1 MKRLIQLEEMA
12 LFLLPTML
20 FFHFYEGAYVFYLA
34 AFFLPDVGFLA
45 YLMNPKIGAVAYN
58 LLHHRGLLFLG
69 FLAGHYAHI
78 DYLSMCSLVFLGH
91 ASFDRIFGYG
101 LKHFDSFHH
110 THLGWI
116 GKQKGTIEG

>member
-1 MKRLIQLEEMA
+1 MKRLIQLEEIA

-34 AFFLPDVGFLA
+34 AFFLPDVGILA
-45 YLMNPKIGAVAYN
+45 YLMNAKTGAIVYN
-58 LLHHRGLLFLG
+58 LLHHRGLLFFC
-69 FLAGHYAHI
+69 FLAGYFTHI
-78 DYLSMCSLVFLGH
+78 DYLSMCSMVFLAH

-101 LKHFDSFHH
+101 LKHYDSFNN

-116 GKQKGTIEG
+116 GKKKGTI